1 MRDGFSAKF
10 IFLPESE
17 DPDSMVRKM
26 GKEKFLVFLKTAIPL
41 SDYFFDH
48 YSSEIDTST
57 MDGKARLGKV
67 CAVPLSKIPKG
78 IFRQLMLSELSKLT
92 NISEEQLQGILK
104 QHSSRAPMHSEAHK
118 SGESNQNSHRGER
131 GRISRIFSW
140 QRSFC

>member
-17 DPDSMVRKM
+17 DPDSMIRKM
-26 GKEKFLVFLKTAIPL
+26 GKEKFLDFLKTAIPL

-92 NISEEQLQGILK
+92 NISEQQLQGLSLI
-104 QHSSRAPMHSEAHK
+104 H
-118 SGESNQNSHRGER
+118 
-131 GRISRIFSW
+131 I
-140 QRSFC
+140 